1 MSNEPSLACRRPGQ
15 GVRVDVREMELGSTE
30 HREHAVGIDGSPR
43 EIDEPVAATTLGER
57 PTYVDPTIR
66 RRADG
71 ELEVLVGSRRVAR
84 NQPERLPCPRQRH
97 MHVPIAGRSVRRGAR
112 RAGKS
117 TPSIRTSTLPPSPPV
132 AHESSTHTTPPTGG
146 SARPRSRT
154 RRPTTSWASDG
165 WTGTTP
171 RDPRSPLRQSGSLNA
186 ISRTC
191 SEHHPMV
198 LRPRWSGSRTG
209 AISSGVWHRP
219 HPHGTG
225 ERA

>member
-1 MSNEPSLACRRPGQ
+1 VSNEPSLACRRPGQ

-112 RAGKS
+112 PAWQ
-117 TPSIRTSTLPPSPPV
+117 IDAL
-132 AHESSTHTTPPTGG
+132 
-146 SARPRSRT
+146 
-154 RRPTTSWASDG
+154 
-165 WTGTTP
+165 
-171 RDPRSPLRQSGSLNA
+171 DP
-186 ISRTC
+186 
-191 SEHHPMV
+191 HKHPE
-198 LRPRWSGSRTG
+198 PRWVCR
-209 AISSGVWHRP
+209 RL
-219 HPHGTG
+219 
-225 ERA
+225 